1 MLLERVEVL
10 PERVEELL
18 SRLTVVVR
26 PDASVVF
33 TVVRVVPLLLTLVW
47 MVVEGADER
56 VVVVVVLVERAEVPP
71 VLVVEAAVVVVL
83 DDLVEL
89 VVLEELVE
97 LEDLVVLAVLVVL
110 VFASSLAGDLFTSW
124 RSCPALRT
132 ETPFVLEAVR
142 VTRCSNESFGCW
154 VA

>member
-47 MVVEGADER
+47 IVVEGADER

-71 VLVVEAAVVVVL
+71 VLVVEAAVVVEL

-97 LEDLVVLAVLVVL
+97 LGRTKSARDSGWDSKWLPMTTMSA
-110 VFASSLAGDLFTSW
+110 
-124 RSCPALRT
+124 PA
-132 ETPFVLEAVR
+132 A
-142 VTRCSNESFGCW
+142 
-154 VA
+154 

>member
-1 MLLERVEVL
+1 M

-56 VVVVVVLVERAEVPP
+56 VVVVVLDFVLVERAEVPP
-71 VLVVEAAVVVVL
+71 VLVVEAAVVVEL
-83 DDLVEL
+83 EDLVEL
-89 VVLEELVE
+89 VVLEELD
-97 LEDLVVLAVLVVL
+97 DLVVLAVLVVL
-110 VFASSLAGDLFTSW
+110 VFASSLAGDLFTS
-124 RSCPALRT
+124 
-132 ETPFVLEAVR
+132 
-142 VTRCSNESFGCW
+142 
-154 VA
+154 

>member
-56 VVVVVVLVERAEVPP
+56 VVVVVLDFVLVERAELPP
-71 VLVVEAAVVVVL
+71 VLVVEAAVVVEL
-83 DDLVEL
+83 EDLVEL
-89 VVLEELVE
+89 VVLEELD
-97 LEDLVVLAVLVVL
+97 DLVVLVELDVLVLVDVL
-110 VFASSLAGDLFTSW
+110 VFASSLAGDLFTS
-124 RSCPALRT
+124 
-132 ETPFVLEAVR
+132 
-142 VTRCSNESFGCW
+142 
-154 VA
+154 

>member
-56 VVVVVVLVERAEVPP
+56 VVVVVLDFVLVERAEVPP
-71 VLVVEAAVVVVL
+71 VLVVEAAVVVEL
-83 DDLVEL
+83 EDLVEL
-89 VVLEELVE
+89 VVLEELD
-97 LEDLVVLAVLVVL
+97 DLVVLVELDVLVLVDVL
-110 VFASSLAGDLFTSW
+110 VFASSLAGDLFTS
-124 RSCPALRT
+124 
-132 ETPFVLEAVR
+132 
-142 VTRCSNESFGCW
+142 
-154 VA
+154 

>member
-1 MLLERVEVL
+1 MEVLLERVEVL

-56 VVVVVVLVERAEVPP
+56 VVVVVLDFVLVERAEVPP
-71 VLVVEAAVVVVL
+71 VLVVEAAVVVEL
-83 DDLVEL
+83 EDLVEL
-89 VVLEELVE
+89 VVLEELD
-97 LEDLVVLAVLVVL
+97 DLVVLVELDVLVLVDVL
-110 VFASSLAGDLFTSW
+110 VFASSLAGDLFTS
-124 RSCPALRT
+124 
-132 ETPFVLEAVR
+132 
-142 VTRCSNESFGCW
+142 
-154 VA
+154 

>member
-1 MLLERVEVL
+1 MEVLLERVEVL

-18 SRLTVVVR
+18 PRLTVVVR

-71 VLVVEAAVVVVL
+71 VLVVEAAVVVEL
-83 DDLVEL
+83 EDLVEL
-89 VVLEELVE
+89 VVL
-97 LEDLVVLAVLVVL
+97 DVLVLVDVL
-110 VFASSLAGDLFTSW
+110 VFASSLAGDLFTS
-124 RSCPALRT
+124 
-132 ETPFVLEAVR
+132 
-142 VTRCSNESFGCW
+142 
-154 VA
+154 

>member
-1 MLLERVEVL
+1 MEVLLERVEVL

-71 VLVVEAAVVVVL
+71 VFVEEVAVLVVL

-89 VVLEELVE
+89 VEL
-97 LEDLVVLAVLVVL
+97 DVLVLVDVL
-110 VFASSLAGDLFTSW
+110 VFASSLAGDLFTS
-124 RSCPALRT
+124 
-132 ETPFVLEAVR
+132 
-142 VTRCSNESFGCW
+142 
-154 VA
+154 

>member
-83 DDLVEL
+83 E
-89 VVLEELVE
+89 E
-97 LEDLVVLAVLVVL
+97 LEDLVVLAVLVLVDVL
-110 VFASSLAGDLFTSW
+110 VFASSLAGDLFTS
-124 RSCPALRT
+124 
-132 ETPFVLEAVR
+132 
-142 VTRCSNESFGCW
+142 
-154 VA
+154 

>member
-1 MLLERVEVL
+1 MEVLLERVEVL

-56 VVVVVVLVERAEVPP
+56 VVVVVVLLERAEVPP
-71 VLVVEAAVVVVL
+71 VLAVEAAVVVEL
-83 DDLVEL
+83 EDLVEL
-89 VVLEELVE
+89 VVLEELD
-97 LEDLVVLAVLVVL
+97 DLVVLVELDVLVLVDVL
-110 VFASSLAGDLFTSW
+110 VFASSLAGDLFTS
-124 RSCPALRT
+124 
-132 ETPFVLEAVR
+132 
-142 VTRCSNESFGCW
+142 
-154 VA
+154 

>member
-1 MLLERVEVL
+1 MEVLLERVEVL

-56 VVVVVVLVERAEVPP
+56 VVVVVLDFVLVERAEVPP
-71 VLVVEAAVVVVL
+71 VFVEEAAVVVVL

-89 VVLEELVE
+89 VVLEELD
-97 LEDLVVLAVLVVL
+97 DLVVLVELDVLVLVDVL
-110 VFASSLAGDLFTSW
+110 VFASSLAGDLFTS
-124 RSCPALRT
+124 
-132 ETPFVLEAVR
+132 
-142 VTRCSNESFGCW
+142 
-154 VA
+154 

>member
-56 VVVVVVLVERAEVPP
+56 VVVVVLDFVLVERAEVPP
-71 VLVVEAAVVVVL
+71 VLVVEAAVVVEL
-83 DDLVEL
+83 EDLVEL
-89 VVLEELVE
+89 VVLEELDDLVE
-97 LEDLVVLAVLVVL
+97 LVELDVLVLVDVL
-110 VFASSLAGDLFTSW
+110 VFASSLAGDLFTS
-124 RSCPALRT
+124 
-132 ETPFVLEAVR
+132 
-142 VTRCSNESFGCW
+142 
-154 VA
+154 

>member
-18 SRLTVVVR
+18 PRLTVVVR

-47 MVVEGADER
+47 TVVEGADER
-56 VVVVVVLVERAEVPP
+56 VVVVVLDFVLVERAEVPP
-71 VLVVEAAVVVVL
+71 VFVEEVAVVVEL

-89 VVLEELVE
+89 VVLEELD
-97 LEDLVVLAVLVVL
+97 DLVVLVELDVLVLVDVL
-110 VFASSLAGDLFTSW
+110 VFASSLAGDLFTS
-124 RSCPALRT
+124 
-132 ETPFVLEAVR
+132 
-142 VTRCSNESFGCW
+142 
-154 VA
+154 